1 MPVSK
6 TQLEGIFH
14 LKVAGTYPGKI
25 TKFAAVMPLKTMEDL
40 TAAATAVHKQA
51 GNPYAWNFGLNAVYF
66 TVRDNQQ
73 LDQIKAAITESGL
86 AQQQTGARPHR

>member
-1 MPVSK
+1 
-6 TQLEGIFH
+6 
-14 LKVAGTYPGKI
+14 
-25 TKFAAVMPLKTMEDL
+25 MPLKTMEDL

-73 LDQIKAAITESGL
+73 LDQIKAAITESGF
-86 AQQQTGARPHR
+86 AATNWCASASMTAS